1 MSPAHKQRLIGAMV
15 LVALFAIIVPTVLDF
30 SRDERGDMKG
40 MEIPPGPDAMQMEVL
55 PLEEWAQKS
64 DPGIPPQEQGGAVV
78 ESTEPPQST
87 SDMVDA
93 GAAVA
98 GAVERKVTPVAP
110 ASEPKAAATPD
121 VKLKAPVAPA
131 AAPKTEPAAGG
142 SGWVVQVASLSVEA
156 KAVELRDRLRKDG
169 YPAFVEPGKGG
180 NGVIYRVKAGPVQQ
194 RGEADELKQRI
205 KQSSNLDGLV
215 MQNQ

>member
-1 MSPAHKQRLIGAMV
+1 MV

-30 SRDERGDMKG
+30 SRDERSGMKG

-55 PLEEWAQKS
+55 PLDEWAQKS
-64 DPGIPPQEQGGAVV
+64 DPGISPQEAGAAGEAV
-78 ESTEPPQST
+78 ESTAPPEPAPDLT
-87 SDMVDA
+87 
-93 GAAVA
+93 
-98 GAVERKVTPVAP
+98 ETAP
-110 ASEPKAAATPD
+110 ATVAKVVPKAVPAATPGEQKPITTPD
-121 VKLKAPVAPA
+121 LKVQSPA
-131 AAPKTEPAAGG
+131 APTPVLAPKAEAAAGG
-142 SGWVVQVASLSVEA
+142 GGWVVQVASLTVEA
-156 KAVELRDRLRKDG
+156 KAVELRDRLRQGG